1 MRLPACFRI
10 VFGLDNRVASRCLP
24 STERSGILI
33 RKRIKRL
40 DKVFPR
46 TTRCRSSVEISS
58 KLEKGVGTISH
69 TRSLH
74 VIALLRF
81 SHKLQFL
88 TELINFKNDSSI
100 QELSLYKIESP
111 LHAKTTYSRA
121 SRESQ
126 TMTSSNFSSRMATD
140 ARPILPIPPGIARM
154 NNGSLSSLVITKR
167 TRLPT
172 MAKSQRS
179 LRSCQK
185 GSAKGRWIPWTIL
198 RGSRFG
204 TASSNCRC
212 RTVQMIRAY
221 KHTNPHCINIVSI
234 VRYDRRK
241 VCFEIKLF
249 YKRVML

>member
-74 VIALLRF
+74 VIVLLRF

-111 LHAKTTYSRA
+111 LCFTRKQRIRA
-121 SRESQ
+121 
-126 TMTSSNFSSRMATD
+126 
-140 ARPILPIPPGIARM
+140 PL
-154 NNGSLSSLVITKR
+154 
-167 TRLPT
+167 
-172 MAKSQRS
+172 
-179 LRSCQK
+179 
-185 GSAKGRWIPWTIL
+185 
-198 RGSRFG
+198 GSR
-204 TASSNCRC
+204 
-212 RTVQMIRAY
+212 
-221 KHTNPHCINIVSI
+221 
-234 VRYDRRK
+234 
-241 VCFEIKLF
+241 
-249 YKRVML
+249 KR